1 MVLVGFK
8 IKRKENHMKTNKKF
22 TVCTMAA
29 VLGIMSAVPA
39 AAFADWSTDEKNRI
53 FYYAEDGSYLT
64 GEQEIDGEKY
74 LFSANGVLKTGWRT
88 VDGQRRY
95 FDPKTGKSVSGWL
108 EYCGKEYYIDSE
120 NGKVTGYF
128 MDENNSPHIMSDKGN
143 VVTETGFTETD
154 GKTYYINPDGT
165 LLTGK
170 NVIDDDTY
178 FFDDNGIMSVGIVMT
193 GEKEGF
199 LFGDDGKML
208 TGWQDY
214 NDNRYYLGENGAMYF
229 DWQTIDD
236 NKYYFSGEGVM
247 VSGITEIDGKKYYFS
262 TDGVML
268 TGWQTVDETEY
279 YFLEDGAMASGI
291 TEIDGNRYYFSSDGI
306 RQTGWTEDGDKK
318 YYCDNDGK
326 IMTGWQT
333 VDDTL
338 HYLMEDGTLAHGLVS
353 IPDDATYYF
362 DENGTKQTGWITV
375 NSNQCYFNEDGK
387 MVFGWQTIDGS
398 EYFFDNYGIM
408 KTNTTID
415 GKVLGADGKVQAI
428 SAVQQRANS
437 VIAQIGTST
446 EAIYSFVRNNNR
458 YSHMEETKSQAQIE
472 AIGWSY
478 FANYA
483 FDNRFIVCYY
493 YAAITDLLYKQAG
506 YESRIVHGTGRGSG
520 EHYWNEIKIN
530 GYWTCIDT
538 CNGYFQVSFSYL
550 QSQNYTFYNYVYPT
564 YN

>member
-1 MVLVGFK
+1 
-8 IKRKENHMKTNKKF
+8 MKTNRKF
-22 TVCTMAA
+22 IVCTLTAL
-29 VLGIMSAVPA
+29 LGITSAVPTA
-39 AAFADWSTDEKNRI
+39 VYADWSTDEKGRI
-53 FYYAEDGSYLT
+53 FYYSEDDSYLT

-95 FDPKTGKSVSGWL
+95 FDPKTGKSVSGWI
-108 EYCGKEYYIDSE
+108 EYCGKNYYIDSDS
-120 NGKVTGYF
+120 GKVTGYF
-128 MDENNSPHIMSDKGN
+128 TDEDGSPHIMSDKGSA
-143 VVTETGFTETD
+143 VTETGFMKID
-154 GKTYYINPDGT
+154 GNTYYINPDGV
-165 LLTGK
+165 LVTGK
-170 NVIDDDTY
+170 TVIDNDTY
-178 FFDDNGIMSVGIVMT
+178 FFADDGKMSTGIVMT
-193 GEKEGF
+193 GEKEGL
-199 LFGDDGKML
+199 LFGNDGKML
-208 TGWQDY
+208 TGWQKY
-214 NDNRYYLGENGAMYF
+214 NENKYYLDKDGAMYF

-236 NKYYFSGEGVM
+236 NKYYFSG
-247 VSGITEIDGKKYYFS
+247 
-262 TDGVML
+262 DGVMS
-268 TGWQTVDETEY
+268 TG
-279 YFLEDGAMASGI
+279 L
-291 TEIDGNRYYFSSDGI
+291 TEIDGNKYYFNSDGI
-306 RQTGWTEDGDKK
+306 RQTGWIEDGDKK

-338 HYLMEDGTLAHGLVS
+338 HYLMEDGTLAKGIVT
-353 IPDDATYYF
+353 IDGDGTYYF
-362 DENGTKQTGWITV
+362 SENGTKQSGWITV
-375 NSNQCYFNEDGK
+375 NNNQCYFGEDGK
-387 MVFGWQTIDGS
+387 MVFGWHTIDGD
-398 EYFFDNYGIM
+398 EYFFDDYGIM

-415 GKVLGADGKVQAI
+415 GKVIGEDGKVKPI

-446 EAIYSFVRNNNR
+446 EAIYNFVRNNNR

-506 YESRIVHGTGRGSG
+506 YETRIVHGTGRGDG
-520 EHYWNEIKIN
+520 EHYWNEIKLN
-530 GYWTCIDT
+530 GTWYCTDT